1 MIGKNR
7 ITQTEQLY
15 LFDLKKNC
23 MQLKFVQKWIEME
36 IEGVVR
42 FFNFSNTRVR
52 YIRNVHRFQVLQ
64 V

>member
-23 MQLKFVQKWIEME
+23 MQLKFVQK
-36 IEGVVR
+36 
-42 FFNFSNTRVR
+42 
-52 YIRNVHRFQVLQ
+52 
-64 V
+64 